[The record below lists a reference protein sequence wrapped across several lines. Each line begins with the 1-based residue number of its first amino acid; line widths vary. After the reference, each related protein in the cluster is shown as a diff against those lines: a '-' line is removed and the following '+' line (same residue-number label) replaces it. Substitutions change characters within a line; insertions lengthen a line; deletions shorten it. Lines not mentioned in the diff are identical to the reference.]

1 MIVVKIKD
9 RITPIDRIKITVV
22 ILLIFIM
29 GILIL

>member
-9 RITPIDRIKITVV
+9 RITPIDRLKITVV

-29 GILIL
+29 GILVL